1 MLQYDLGA
9 VARSSLVNDSDATS
23 WRPHGDRP
31 WLWVMAQPLG
41 AYFQSPLPRSP
52 RAFALLIAA
61 WLGLRVREG
70 YSVSQH
76 WQGLGQHCFAPL
88 IRTAK
93 GLAAHRDAGLARC
106 GGRRPGEWQRLG
118 HRGLERPTGGQG
130 APGMRA
136 SAPWAPTMVRG
147 WTKPGRLP
155 DGGNGQGSRWGC
167 FWTARGWQR
176 RLIWR
181 SVPPRFGVLWRQ
193 RSQGTGSEK
202 GNGGV
207 ERVLSRCHPCRLR
220 GRRRSR
226 FGPTR
231 CQAGATG
238 RRLLCAGFPLT
249 SPYRRAPPRDQLLL
263 LFRPT
268 HGLLSSR
275 TSESRIVR
283 LVRPNVVIY
292 NVDKARPGQL
302 VELYTTCPTR
312 RRHTPQL
319 VQRRSGTVAVSRPV
333 L

>member
-1 MLQYDLGA
+1 MPGMVGASRRAVPDLGASGFGIPRSKGAMQQLGHRVSEAIVPQYDALGA
-9 VARSSLVNDSDATS
+9 VARSSMVNDSDATS

-130 APGMRA
+130 RA
-136 SAPWAPTMVRG
+136 WY
-147 WTKPGRLP
+147 
-155 DGGNGQGSRWGC
+155 
-167 FWTARGWQR
+167 ARF
-176 RLIWR
+176 R
-181 SVPPRFGVLWRQ
+181 S
-193 RSQGTGSEK
+193 S
-202 GNGGV
+202 
-207 ERVLSRCHPCRLR
+207 
-220 GRRRSR
+220 
-226 FGPTR
+226 
-231 CQAGATG
+231 
-238 RRLLCAGFPLT
+238 
-249 SPYRRAPPRDQLLL
+249 DQLMDCSPLA
-263 LFRPT
+263 RVNP
-268 HGLLSSR
+268 GL
-275 TSESRIVR
+275 
-283 LVRPNVVIY
+283 
-292 NVDKARPGQL
+292 
-302 VELYTTCPTR
+302 
-312 RRHTPQL
+312 
-319 VQRRSGTVAVSRPV
+319 SGSLDPM